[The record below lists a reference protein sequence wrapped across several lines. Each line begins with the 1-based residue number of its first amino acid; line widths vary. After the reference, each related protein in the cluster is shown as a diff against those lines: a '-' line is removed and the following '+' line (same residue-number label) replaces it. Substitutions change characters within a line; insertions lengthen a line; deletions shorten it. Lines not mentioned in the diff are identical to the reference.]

1 MRIFPLNQ
9 EPLYYLVQETL
20 LQDSL
25 KVNPFSVRKK
35 EGERKKKKA
44 FLLGKCC
51 FIFLNSLIFPPF
63 GIFFF
68 FSFSNF
74 LSLLAEN
81 CLAERINGFLQSI
94 NLPSK

>member
-35 EGERKKKKA
+35 EGERKKKKKH
-44 FLLGKCC
+44 FCWENVVL
-51 FIFLNSLIFPPF
+51 FSLIH
-63 GIFFF
+63 
-68 FSFSNF
+68 
-74 LSLLAEN
+74 
-81 CLAERINGFLQSI
+81 
-94 NLPSK
+94 

>member
-35 EGERKKKKA
+35 EGERKKKKSI
-44 FLLGKCC
+44 FVGKML
-51 FIFLNSLIFPPF
+51 FYFP
-63 GIFFF
+63 
-68 FSFSNF
+68 
-74 LSLLAEN
+74 
-81 CLAERINGFLQSI
+81 
-94 NLPSK
+94 